1 VKSSRLITAV
11 KTPYSN
17 TGRIDLNSLDN
28 LIKFQIKNGV
38 DGIIVGGTTG
48 EGHLKDI
55 VLVLYPTSEKT
66 DAIISF
72 ILLMS

>member
-1 VKSSRLITAV
+1 MKSSRLITAV
-11 KTPYSN
+11 KTPYSY

-48 EGHLKDI
+48 EGHLMNWDEHLTLI
-55 VLVLYPTSEKT
+55 EHCVNEYSN
-66 DAIISF
+66 
-72 ILLMS
+72 

>member
-1 VKSSRLITAV
+1 MKSSRLITAV

-48 EGHLKDI
+48 EGHLMNWDEHLTLI
-55 VLVLYPTSEKT
+55 EHCVNEYSN
-66 DAIISF
+66 
-72 ILLMS
+72 

>member
-1 VKSSRLITAV
+1 MERVKSSRLITAV

-28 LIKFQIKNGV
+28 LIQFQIKNGV

-48 EGHLKDI
+48 EGHLMNWDEHLTLI
-55 VLVLYPTSEKT
+55 EHCVNEYSN
-66 DAIISF
+66 
-72 ILLMS
+72 

>member
-48 EGHLKDI
+48 EGHLMNWDEHLTLI
-55 VLVLYPTSEKT
+55 EHCVNEYSN
-66 DAIISF
+66 
-72 ILLMS
+72 